1 MGFNDSKIKR
11 NVIKTCLC
19 LAHEKVVKFV
29 TISSKSLVHHHGT
42 RQRKKNHIY
51 EKFGSSLISKV
62 KLFGKV
68 ESNFVFPKPKNKLK
82 RQSCFNFSIK
92 KKKMANVLQIE

>member
-1 MGFNDSKIKR
+1 MGQDN
-11 NVIKTCLC
+11 
-19 LAHEKVVKFV
+19 
-29 TISSKSLVHHHGT
+29 G
-42 RQRKKNHIY
+42 KKNHIY
-51 EKFGSSLISKV
+51 EKFGSALISKV

-92 KKKMANVLQIE
+92 KKRWVMSYKLSENRNIYNNNIQDAIHELFF